1 MGERPTAGTKGVDM
15 TTTDSTL
22 LKLPVEIILMILQN
36 IHDTVSILVL
46 RQTCR
51 LLRSLCE
58 DDTLELKVP
67 TVASQQEATPWFDDP
82 YLKLVCSL
90 PDDELAQYEQ
100 LLWKDRMCHDCKEL
114 RRDADSYGRTVRP
127 DASPTTL
134 PIYSRTLSAGRPASG
149 VSALGV
155 RELSVFAN
163 MSGST
168 MMTSRAFPLIS

>member
-1 MGERPTAGTKGVDM
+1 M

-36 IHDTVSILVL
+36 IHDQVSILVL
-46 RQTCR
+46 RQACR
-51 LLRSLCE
+51 LLRSLCK

-67 TVASQQEATPWFDDP
+67 PVASQQEATPWFDDP

-114 RRDADSYGRTVRP
+114 RRDADSYGRTVRRMYRP
-127 DASPTTL
+127 MLCSGCVAYHPAYLFSHTERRKACIRQDASHAKDPVTSTL
-134 PIYSRTLSAGRPASG
+134 YLGLRT
-149 VSALGV
+149 
-155 RELSVFAN
+155 
-163 MSGST
+163 
-168 MMTSRAFPLIS
+168 